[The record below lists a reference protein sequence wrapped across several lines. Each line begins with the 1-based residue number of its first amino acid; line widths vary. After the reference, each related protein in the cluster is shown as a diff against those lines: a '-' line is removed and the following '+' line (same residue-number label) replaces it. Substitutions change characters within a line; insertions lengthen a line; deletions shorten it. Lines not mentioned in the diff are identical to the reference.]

1 MRRKR
6 ERGVVL
12 ISVLGMLATFMLL
25 IAVIV
30 ALSQTQRYTV
40 ATSTQLGDSIYRNE
54 SAINRTIWLL
64 MNDRAVFPDRSLK
77 KASEQLLRRER
88 FQADGMPHLFLV
100 DDIEVEVTIR
110 DMNSGITLSGYN
122 PAAAFNFL
130 TTRLN
135 DNPTLKQFFD
145 PFKDRLMDYTDS
157 DELLRP
163 SGMERADYESLKLQ
177 PLPRNAPMQ
186 FREELLW
193 IPGAEYFIKP
203 NLSGRLADINLI
215 PPRGLRFAAGRPHF
229 FSASVELIQ
238 EKCDFTDRELE
249 TIKEL
254 RRQIV
259 IGEYS
264 IDEAFSHYPLW
275 YEILKKQFTFTE
287 SSYYTF
293 EAKISPQEKMPSR
306 RLFIS
311 LRVTSALGEQN
322 IQFYEWIVL

>member
-6 ERGVVL
+6 ERGVAL

-100 DDIEVEVTIR
+100 DDIEVEVIIR

-130 TTRLN
+130 TTRFVKYG
-135 DNPTLKQFFD
+135 T
-145 PFKDRLMDYTDS
+145 S
-157 DELLRP
+157 
-163 SGMERADYESLKLQ
+163 
-177 PLPRNAPMQ
+177 
-186 FREELLW
+186 
-193 IPGAEYFIKP
+193 II
-203 NLSGRLADINLI
+203 
-215 PPRGLRFAAGRPHF
+215 
-229 FSASVELIQ
+229 SV
-238 EKCDFTDRELE
+238 KS
-249 TIKEL
+249 
-254 RRQIV
+254 
-259 IGEYS
+259 S
-264 IDEAFSHYPLW
+264 I
-275 YEILKKQFTFTE
+275 
-287 SSYYTF
+287 
-293 EAKISPQEKMPSR
+293 
-306 RLFIS
+306 
-311 LRVTSALGEQN
+311 
-322 IQFYEWIVL
+322 